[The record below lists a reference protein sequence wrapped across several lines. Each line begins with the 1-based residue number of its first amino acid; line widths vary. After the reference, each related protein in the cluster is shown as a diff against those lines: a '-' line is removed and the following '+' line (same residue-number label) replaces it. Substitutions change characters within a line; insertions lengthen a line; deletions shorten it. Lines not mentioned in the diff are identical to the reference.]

1 MKKAY
6 IICIILFVVF
16 VATETA
22 LRLCWGFGTMPLY
35 VASKQYEYI
44 FAPNQQMKRFG
55 VYFYTNSYSQ
65 RSAEPDSNKK
75 KILGLG
81 DSVING
87 GSQTDHDS
95 LATSIVSANTE
106 YQMLNISAGSWG
118 PDNCAAYLKKHGLF
132 DAKAMFVV
140 LSSHDI
146 DDAMDFAPIVGV
158 HKSFPNKQ
166 YLLAINEVIDRY
178 IIPRLFKS
186 ATTLDPNEKVLK
198 GIDKGGEFNKGW
210 DQLKQI
216 ARDANIPMVIILH
229 AEQSELKAGD
239 YNDKGKMIE
248 QWAAENDIRL
258 IKDIT
263 YLKEENYRDQIH
275 INQSGQKILAEIIIS
290 ELYQWIVKGGDKPK
304 FVY

>member
-1 MKKAY
+1 MKTY

-75 KILGLG
+75 KVLGLG

-118 PDNCAAYLKKHGLF
+118 PDNCAAYLKEHGLF

-178 IIPRLFKS
+178 IIPRLLKP

-229 AEQSELKAGD
+229 AELSELKAGG

-275 INQSGQKILAEIIIS
+275 INQSGQKILADIIMD
-290 ELYQWIVKGGDKPK
+290 ELSVMSI
-304 FVY
+304 